1 MSNPTEEHNLQQRHK
16 IGVIAANMNLRNMGQ
31 NEGFAIIPNSLASA
45 LPESPIIDD
54 MNTIWDIKKF
64 SEMRRPINV
73 KELSFKEIFSKA
85 ASPSVTDMPIKF
97 PGTGY
102 RIPHELRQYKEA
114 LQACID
120 FEHASNPKACENY
133 YAYLTIDQ
141 RFVKKGEAQRG
152 LGLHSDSVQ
161 GPRIQPKVEIEHTYL
176 CVDRDP
182 TIFCVQPF
190 DMERYDTQKH
200 WLNAIFEQ
208 QAQEQNYTS
217 HTPYTVNL
225 FDAYSVHSAVPA
237 TESAPRTL
245 FRLIYSVRQFDRL
258 GNTHNSLFDYNWKMQ
273 PRPLPANL
281 ATANAAALKR

>member
-1 MSNPTEEHNLQQRHK
+1 MSTPAEKNNLQPRHQM
-16 IGVIAANMNLRNMGQ
+16 GVIASNLNLEKMGQ
-31 NEGFAIIPNSLASA
+31 HEGFAVILKPLTYD

-54 MNTIWDIKKF
+54 MNTIWDLKKF
-64 SEMRRPINV
+64 SEMRRPLNV
-73 KELSFKEIFSKA
+73 KELSFKDIFSKA
-85 ASPSVTDMPIKF
+85 TSPSVTDMPIKF

-102 RIPHELRQYKEA
+102 RIPNELRQYKEA

-120 FEHASNPKACENY
+120 FEHASNPKARENY

-141 RFVKKGEAQRG
+141 SYVKRGSSQRG
-152 LGLHSDSVQ
+152 LGLHSDSIQ

-182 TIFCVQPF
+182 TVFCVQPF
-190 DMERYDTQKH
+190 DMGKYDTRQH

-208 QAQEQNYTS
+208 QAKKQNYTS
-217 HTPYTVNL
+217 HNPYTVNL

-237 TESAPRTL
+237 AESATRTL

-258 GNTHNSLFDYNWKMQ
+258 GNTHNNLFDYNWKMQ
-273 PRPLPANL
+273 RRPLPANL
-281 ATANAAALKR
+281 AALKK